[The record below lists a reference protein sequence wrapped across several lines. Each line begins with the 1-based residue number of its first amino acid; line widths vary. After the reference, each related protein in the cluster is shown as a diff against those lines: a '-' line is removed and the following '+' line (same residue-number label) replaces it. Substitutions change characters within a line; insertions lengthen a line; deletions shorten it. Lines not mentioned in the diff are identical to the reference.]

1 LKCKVDQIRDAWA
14 AGDQIAAL
22 RIAARF
28 FDRSGDTLVFK
39 RGMDAHN
46 HPSFYIQLGLEP
58 VQIVSDALATLARRF
73 DLR

>member
-1 LKCKVDQIRDAWA
+1 MKSKSDKIRDAWA
-14 AGDQIAAL
+14 AGDQVGAL

-28 FDRSGDTLVFK
+28 FDRSVDTKAFK
-39 RGMDAHN
+39 RGMAAHN

-58 VQIVSDALATLARRF
+58 AEIVSDALAALARRF